1 MRLGHITVGVGGLS
15 TTIAAIAVSGRMG
28 VFLVAGLAS
37 FLLLLVAVLAITGT
51 FGSKGCRHDAQ
62 AVLAILLG
70 RRDMRSNRQIPPANR
85 RSRQR
90 PRP

>member
-15 TTIAAIAVSGRMG
+15 TVIAAIAVSGRMG

-37 FLLLLVAVLAITGT
+37 FLFLLVAVLAITGT

-70 RRDMRSNRQIPPANR
+70 RRETRSNQQIAPPSR
-85 RSRQR
+85 RGRQR
-90 PRP
+90 QKP